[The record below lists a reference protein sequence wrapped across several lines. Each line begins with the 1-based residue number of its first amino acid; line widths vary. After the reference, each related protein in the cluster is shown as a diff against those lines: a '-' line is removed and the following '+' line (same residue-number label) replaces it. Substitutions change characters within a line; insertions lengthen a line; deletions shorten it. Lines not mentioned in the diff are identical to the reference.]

1 MNTDLIWQHEYIKP
15 VISLSVTLACF
26 LIYHYASNSDKI
38 ISKIQKTF
46 GINYAM
52 ELRVYLRQ
60 ISGFI
65 FLGCIPALAVLTIL
79 PGGLAEYGLRFS
91 IGANTLYYTLLLAII
106 VVVINFFASKSPFN
120 LERYPLIRIKDW
132 NAKLLI
138 FSSLGWIIYLI
149 GYEFLFRGFLLFTCI
164 DYFGIWPSVAINIL
178 VYSFAHI
185 PQGFKETA
193 GAIPF
198 GFILCYF
205 TILSGTIWAALILHI
220 VLALSNE
227 WFSIYNNDEISVRF
241 FSSGDNKKL

>member
-26 LIYHYASNSDKI
+26 LIYHCASNSDKI

-164 DYFGIWPSVAINIL
+164 DYFGIEDTQNMFVTMSVDVIDTNPPTVTLLAPENNA
-178 VYSFAHI
+178 VYHKSS
-185 PQGFKETA
+185 
-193 GAIPF
+193 
-198 GFILCYF
+198 LY
-205 TILSGTIWAALILHI
+205 LHI
-220 VLALSNE
+220 CPLNH
-227 WFSIYNNDEISVRF
+227 
-241 FSSGDNKKL
+241 KLK